1 MTATHAS
8 NGEAPVVEAPIVE
21 LRDFGVAFGM
31 KDRPIHAVRAV
42 DLTVRPG
49 EIIGIAGESGSG
61 KSTLCTGLIRALS
74 PAAHVSGQVL
84 FGGRSLYELPMREV
98 AAMHGRDIAMVLQN
112 PMTSLDPLYTIGNQ
126 VREVL
131 KRRGVPSGSLREQA
145 IAALKR
151 VHITAPEMRVGQFP
165 HQLSGGMRQRVLIA
179 MAACASPR
187 LLVADEPTS
196 ALDATIQDEI
206 LLLFRELRDRTNAAV
221 LIVTHELEV
230 IRRVCDRV
238 LVMYAGRIVE
248 QGPVSTVF
256 GNPRHPYTRALLAS
270 TPRVEGTEVVLTPI
284 PGQVPDLKTL
294 GPGCAFA
301 DRCTHAVDPCRQS
314 RPEPR
319 QLGPDHAMLC
329 RLEGALQ

>member
-1 MTATHAS
+1 MT
-8 NGEAPVVEAPIVE
+8 PIVE
-21 LRDFGVAFGM
+21 VPIVEVQDFGVAFGL
-31 KDRPIHAVRAV
+31 KDRPLHAVRGV
-42 DLTVRPG
+42 NLTVRPG

-61 KSTLCTGLIRALS
+61 KSTLCTGLIRALA
-74 PAAHVSGQVL
+74 PTARVSGRVC
-84 FGGRSLYELPMREV
+84 FDGRSLYDLPMREV

-112 PMTSLDPLYTIGNQ
+112 PMTSLDPLFTIGNQ

-131 KRRGVPSGSLREQA
+131 KRRGVPGAQVREQA

-179 MAACASPR
+179 MATSASPR

-256 GNPRHPYTRALLAS
+256 AAPQHPYTRALLAS
-270 TPRVEGTEVVLTPI
+270 TPRIEGTEVVLTPI
-284 PGQVPDLKTL
+284 PGQVPDLRTL

-301 DRCTHAVDPCRQS
+301 DRCPHVVDPCRQFK
-314 RPEPR
+314 PEFR
-319 QLGPDHAMLC
+319 DLGPDHRILC
-329 RLEGALQ
+329 RLEGGVQ